1 MKRVADKIRQNIS
14 LRKGDMVRVMR
25 GKDREEFHNK
35 SARVLS
41 VDLVKMRVTVEHAH
55 MIKRHMRPNP
65 AKNIKGGIVERE
77 GPIHISNVMLVC
89 PACNKPTRVGY
100 KVEFVP
106 EKVTL
111 KDGTVAERRKRRLVG
126 RICRRCDAT
135 LDK

>member
-55 MIKRHMRPNP
+55 MIKRHTRPNP

>member
-1 MKRVADKIRQNIS
+1 MKRVAEKIRQNIS

-55 MIKRHMRPNP
+55 MIKRHTRPNP